1 MIVMRSRARR
11 VLVTRVSAKFIT
23 LSRILSRLIDWKSIV
38 LFILRE

>member
-23 LSRILSRLIDWKSIV
+23 LSRICRGLLIGSQ
-38 LFILRE
+38 